1 MIALSFISSCQTIR
15 KVDSYIAK
23 EKEPVNYI
31 IIPKS
36 VVITDK
42 YSNDD
47 VSSMQI
53 KTMLESMLWN
63 LENEKQQF
71 KFKEPKPLNDF
82 NSEQIELDLVI
93 NQRPFIKNFSEFNSL
108 YIQATYTHKEK
119 GVVSSKGIYIETQG
133 TIVSSVVQKEIIDE
147 LNLAT
152 PNMKMTK
159 EEAEILNQQVA
170 LLEDRFKNCIQPT
183 KSTGKDDMM
192 Q

>member
-1 MIALSFISSCQTIR
+1 MKNIIFTMIALSFISSCQTIK
-15 KVDSYIAK
+15 KVDSYILE
-23 EKEPVNYI
+23 EKEPTNYTI
-31 IIPKS
+31 TLKS

-53 KTMLESMLWN
+53 KTMMESMLWN

-71 KFKEPKPLNDF
+71 KFKEEKTLNDF
-82 NSEQIELDLVI
+82 RKENIELDLVI

-147 LNLAT
+147 LHRHCIVLLKTNLFA
-152 PNMKMTK
+152 K
-159 EEAEILNQQVA
+159 
-170 LLEDRFKNCIQPT
+170 
-183 KSTGKDDMM
+183 
-192 Q
+192 